1 MGDKVVLMPYSGG
14 QPLHVSELEL
24 PDHPG
29 SKEVCQK
36 EISSKYSREKNSKQ
50 KKIKKAHSLLV
61 LQYHKSSHGIFH
73 AECDLQCIDSLH
85 VIDLI

>member
-29 SKEVCQK
+29 SKEVGAIQ
-36 EISSKYSREKNSKQ
+36 EKRKL
-50 KKIKKAHSLLV
+50 KKLTA
-61 LQYHKSSHGIFH
+61 
-73 AECDLQCIDSLH
+73 
-85 VIDLI
+85 

>member
-29 SKEVCQK
+29 SKEVRLN
-36 EISSKYSREKNSKQ
+36 KYFLDKTHGERGRPRGRKTKQ
-50 KKIKKAHSLLV
+50 QAKLV
-61 LQYHKSSHGIFH
+61 SF
-73 AECDLQCIDSLH
+73 
-85 VIDLI
+85 

>member
-29 SKEVCQK
+29 SKEVCIAANK
-36 EISSKYSREKNSKQ
+36 P
-50 KKIKKAHSLLV
+50 L
-61 LQYHKSSHGIFH
+61 
-73 AECDLQCIDSLH
+73 
-85 VIDLI
+85 

>member
-29 SKEVCQK
+29 SKEVCARKTFSYQ
-36 EISSKYSREKNSKQ
+36 
-50 KKIKKAHSLLV
+50 A
-61 LQYHKSSHGIFH
+61 
-73 AECDLQCIDSLH
+73 
-85 VIDLI
+85 